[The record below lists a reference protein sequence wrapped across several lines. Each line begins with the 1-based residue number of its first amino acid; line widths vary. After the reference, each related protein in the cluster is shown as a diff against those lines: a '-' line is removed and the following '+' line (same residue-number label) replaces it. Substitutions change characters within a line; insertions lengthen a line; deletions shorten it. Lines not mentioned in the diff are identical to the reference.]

1 MVPPPAAP
9 AEPCPYGLA
18 VGAGTLRDVAL
29 AIVLLIVIPIVE
41 LYLFIQV
48 SNAIGFLNALG
59 LVILISFIGIW
70 LVKRAGT
77 KVWARFNEQLAAQNT
92 PSKEVAD
99 GVCLLGAGLLLV
111 VPGFLT
117 DALGLLLLLPPIR
130 SVVAGA
136 LVRRYSGRSNF
147 RVIKA
152 TYGPA
157 GPAGPSAASG
167 TGGTVIDTEG
177 VERPPQPPGP
187 SATPGELD
195 P

>member
-1 MVPPPAAP
+1 
-9 AEPCPYGLA
+9 
-18 VGAGTLRDVAL
+18 VAL

-59 LVILISFIGIW
+59 LVILISLIGMW

-77 KVWARFNEQLAAQNT
+77 KVWARFNEQLAVQNT

-157 GPAGPSAASG
+157 ESSGAA
-167 TGGTVIDTEG
+167 GGTVIDTEG

-187 SATPGELD
+187 SAAPGELD

>member
-1 MVPPPAAP
+1 MPQA
-9 AEPCPYGLA
+9 
-18 VGAGTLRDVAL
+18 AGTLADVAI
-29 AIVLLIVIPIVE
+29 AIVLFIVVPIVE

-59 LVILISFIGIW
+59 LVVLISLLGVW

-77 KVWARFNEQLAAQNT
+77 RMWARFNEQVVAQSEPT
-92 PSKEVAD
+92 KDVAD

-111 VPGFLT
+111 LPGFLT

-130 SVVAGA
+130 ALAARA
-136 LVRRYSGRSNF
+136 LVRRYSGRSRV

-152 TYGPA
+152 TYGP
-157 GPAGPSAASG
+157 SESG
-167 TGGTVIDTEG
+167 TTGTVIGGTIVGGTVIDTEG

-187 SATPGELD
+187 SATRGELD
-195 P
+195 Q